1 MMKQYPT
8 WVCQYCGYKAS
19 KGEQRT
25 LSTWHINTCNVCNEQ
40 KEVTE
45 PRDFNYPNFKGSEPQ
60 SRSYG
65 IELLEKLFYD

>member
-1 MMKQYPT
+1 MPKQYPT
-8 WVCQYCGYKAS
+8 WVCQDCGYKAS

-25 LSTWHINTCNVCNEQ
+25 VSTWHINTCDICNEK

-45 PRDFNYPNFKGSEPQ
+45 PRDFYCPNFKGFESHKRPN
-60 SRSYG
+60 R